1 MKENKKRKFF
11 HLSLISIIIILQLL
25 VILFWYLQT
34 KDDATIDSLSDK
46 MGLYKKGTKF
56 TNDAYA
62 TLYESQFYYKDYLL
76 NHNKKS
82 LENYYATVK
91 KLKVT
96 LDSLNHHVVK
106 EDVDLIKEKKKLE
119 VLQQK
124 ADSILSNQSTQINK
138 KIDAFTFKTFDYDN
152 ILKSVSVDSLVTN
165 DSIAR
170 KGFLSRILDAIS
182 GKYNVKKEKLKIV
195 ISYKYLNEIKSGDV
209 KNQIKN
215 LLKTSNDYYK
225 NEIEKSRASYFIS
238 NSKDLNLFNLNNS
251 LLDKSVDLIHSFN
264 ESINYL
270 QDSLQKQFKD
280 THKASVQKRNYII
293 FFLVLLM
300 LTFTILLMYYTRMAF
315 RFENQL
321 LLAQKK
327 ILKSLH
333 YKNKIVG
340 MISHEIRSP
349 LSVLAMYSKMISA
362 TVQDLEIKEV
372 FKSMQY
378 TTNNLLVL
386 TSQLLEYSKNEDK
399 KMVLK
404 NTTFDLKDEVD
415 KIVMPL
421 VTMAE
426 NKGNTLKVTV
436 DIPEHY
442 KVNSDP
448 VRINQLFYNVVGNAI
463 KFTENGTVHI
473 DVRTEKKSNKDLN
486 FMVTVQDNGL
496 GISETDL
503 EHIFEEHYQGD
514 ASKSVSEL
522 GIGLGMKLCKEIVEL
537 FHGSISVESKL
548 REGTKVSFN
557 IVLKLP

>member
-1 MKENKKRKFF
+1 M
-11 HLSLISIIIILQLL
+11 QLL

-34 KDDATIDSLSDK
+34 KDDATIDSLSEK
-46 MGLYKKGTKF
+46 MGLYKKGTKY

-106 EDVDLIKEKKKLE
+106 EDVDLIKEKKKLD

-300 LTFTILLMYYTRMAF
+300 LTFTILLMYFTRMAF

-321 LLAQKK
+321 LLAQKQ

-362 TVQDLEIKEV
+362 KVQDLEIKEV

-386 TSQLLEYSKNEDK
+386 TSQLLEYSKNEDQ

-415 KIVMPL
+415 KIVIPL
-421 VTMAE
+421 ATIAE

-442 KVNSDP
+442 KVNSDS

-463 KFTENGTVHI
+463 KFTENGTIHI

-486 FMVTVQDNGL
+486 FLVTVQDNGL

-548 REGTKVSFN
+548 RKGTKVSFN
-557 IVLKLP
+557 IVLKLQ

>member
-1 MKENKKRKFF
+1 
-11 HLSLISIIIILQLL
+11 
-25 VILFWYLQT
+25 
-34 KDDATIDSLSDK
+34 
-46 MGLYKKGTKF
+46 
-56 TNDAYA
+56 
-62 TLYESQFYYKDYLL
+62 
-76 NHNKKS
+76 

-106 EDVDLIKEKKKLE
+106 EDVDLIKEKKKLD

-225 NEIEKSRASYFIS
+225 NEIEKSRASFFIS

-300 LTFTILLMYYTRMAF
+300 LTFTILLMYFTRMAF

-321 LLAQKK
+321 LLAQKQ

-362 TVQDLEIKEV
+362 KVQDLEIKEV

-386 TSQLLEYSKNEDK
+386 TSQLLEYSKNEDQ

-415 KIVMPL
+415 KIVIPL
-421 VTMAE
+421 ATLAE

-486 FMVTVQDNGL
+486 FLVTVQDNGL

-557 IVLKLP
+557 IVMKLQ

>member
-1 MKENKKRKFF
+1 M
-11 HLSLISIIIILQLL
+11 QLL

-34 KDDATIDSLSDK
+34 KDDATIDSLSEK
-46 MGLYKKGTKF
+46 MGLYKKGTKY

-106 EDVDLIKEKKKLE
+106 EDVDLIKEKKKLD

-251 LLDKSVDLIHSFN
+251 LLDISVDLIHSFN

-300 LTFTILLMYYTRMAF
+300 LTFTILLMYFTRMAF

-321 LLAQKK
+321 LLAQKQ

-362 TVQDLEIKEV
+362 KVQDLEIKEV

-386 TSQLLEYSKNEDK
+386 TSQLLEYSKNEDQ

-404 NTTFDLKDEVD
+404 NTTFDLKEEVD
-415 KIVMPL
+415 KIVIPL
-421 VTMAE
+421 ATLAE

-486 FMVTVQDNGL
+486 FLVTVQDNGL

-557 IVLKLP
+557 IVMKLQ

>member
-1 MKENKKRKFF
+1 LKENKKRKFF

>member
-1 MKENKKRKFF
+1 M
-11 HLSLISIIIILQLL
+11 QLL

-34 KDDATIDSLSDK
+34 KDDATIDSLSEK
-46 MGLYKKGTKF
+46 MGLYKKGTKY

-106 EDVDLIKEKKKLE
+106 EDVDLIKEKKKLD

-293 FFLVLLM
+293 FF
-300 LTFTILLMYYTRMAF
+300 FIILSY
-315 RFENQL
+315 
-321 LLAQKK
+321 
-327 ILKSLH
+327 
-333 YKNKIVG
+333 
-340 MISHEIRSP
+340 
-349 LSVLAMYSKMISA
+349 
-362 TVQDLEIKEV
+362 
-372 FKSMQY
+372 
-378 TTNNLLVL
+378 
-386 TSQLLEYSKNEDK
+386 
-399 KMVLK
+399 
-404 NTTFDLKDEVD
+404 
-415 KIVMPL
+415 
-421 VTMAE
+421 
-426 NKGNTLKVTV
+426 
-436 DIPEHY
+436 
-442 KVNSDP
+442 
-448 VRINQLFYNVVGNAI
+448 
-463 KFTENGTVHI
+463 
-473 DVRTEKKSNKDLN
+473 
-486 FMVTVQDNGL
+486 
-496 GISETDL
+496 
-503 EHIFEEHYQGD
+503 
-514 ASKSVSEL
+514 
-522 GIGLGMKLCKEIVEL
+522 
-537 FHGSISVESKL
+537 
-548 REGTKVSFN
+548 
-557 IVLKLP
+557 